1 MESDRTLNCR
11 SKACALAPSLA
22 IFGFLAG
29 CGLESLAAQQPVP
42 RQPPGTANPI
52 TVDSTEQQIRD
63 AVGGARMG
71 RKLTPKAWPG
81 GARVAVC
88 LTFDVDNELLQRAN
102 PLPVPLSVGEYG
114 ATTSLPRIL
123 TLLDRHQ
130 VPATFFIPA
139 MGIMLHPEMAPSILK
154 ARRHEIGV
162 HGWVHEFWPGIGDA
176 AKEERLLTQSIEYL
190 SKVAGKRPAG
200 VRAPG
205 SGFSPQTFDLIRN
218 AGFLYDSSLLAADEP
233 YEIVSQ
239 GKPTGVIE
247 LPISEID
254 NDYPYYGETANGSL
268 PSPEAVFQI
277 YKAEFDLAFEERT
290 LFILTQ
296 HPHVSGHRS
305 RIVQL
310 DRLIAYM
317 KSKPGVWFATME
329 QVANYVKQADAAAQ
343 ARPSSS
349 LPSE

>member
-1 MESDRTLNCR
+1 MDLSSRPCR
-11 SKACALAPSLA
+11 FAALLA
-22 IFGFLAG
+22 VLGLLSG
-29 CGLESLAAQQPVP
+29 CGSPSPAQDSAK
-42 RQPPGTANPI
+42 RQATVVANPI
-52 TVDSTEQQIRD
+52 TVDSSEEQIKQ
-63 AVGGARMG
+63 AVGRARVG
-71 RKLTPKAWPG
+71 KKLTPKVWPT

-88 LTFDVDNELLQRAN
+88 LSFDVDNELLQRAN

-123 TLLDRHQ
+123 NVLDRHQ

-139 MGIMLHPEMAPSILK
+139 MSIMLHPEMVPSILER
-154 ARRHEIGV
+154 RRHEIGV

-176 AKEERLLTQSIEYL
+176 AKEQQLLKQSIEYL
-190 SKVAGKRPAG
+190 AKATGKRPVG

-205 SGFSPQTFDLIRN
+205 SGFSPHTFDLIQN

-233 YEIVSQ
+233 YEIISN
-239 GKPTGVIE
+239 GKPSGVIE

-254 NDYPYYGETANGSL
+254 NDYPYYGETANGSM

-296 HPHVSGHRS
+296 HPHVGGRRS

-329 QVANYVKQADAAAQ
+329 QVANYVKHAG
-343 ARPSSS
+343 S
-349 LPSE
+349 